1 MRIGCFGCL
10 AVLVVVMAMVM
21 AALGL
26 IFMSGNITSAPDT
39 QPTRYSRADG
49 LAAQQKLY
57 EVVLRQSGRSSR
69 QDPVVI
75 TEPEANAFL
84 ANHLAEAAGLP
95 FNPITVRFA
104 AGQLEMQGQT
114 PLRNLLQ
121 GPPFA
126 QLLPY
131 ISDSRLDYPIWV
143 TIKGRI
149 ILEPKAVRGDRTYGR
164 IELSNFQL
172 GKQELGGWL
181 LSLMLGPTSQRIM
194 RWQVP
199 AVVQEIQV
207 QPGKLVIATR

>member
-1 MRIGCFGCL
+1 MRFGCFGCL
-10 AVLVVVMAMVM
+10 AVMVILMVIVM

-26 IFMSGNITSAPDT
+26 IFMSGNITAPPDT

-49 LAAQQKLY
+49 LSAQQKLY
-57 EVVLRQSGRSSR
+57 ELVLRQSGRSSR

-75 TEPEANAFL
+75 TEQEANAFL
-84 ANHLAEAAGLP
+84 ANHLAEAGGLP
-95 FNPITVRFA
+95 FDPIMVRFT

-131 ISDSRLDYPIWV
+131 VSDSRLDYPIWV

-149 ILEPKAVRGDRTYGR
+149 LLEAKGLRGDRTYGR

-181 LSLMLGPTSQRIM
+181 LSLMLGPTSQRMM

-199 AVVQEIQV
+199 AVVQEIEI
-207 QPGKLVIATR
+207 QPGKLIIATR